1 MGASQDPKAMQM
13 AVSQLEAA
21 KRSREQRAGANERRE
36 AKPAPGGPR
45 GGSDD
50 WLGDFYRDNNIGG
63 RGGSLDREARDYW
76 TQEAQTRGRDA
87 VMDSIRGTAQ
97 DQGTWG
103 GPRKPMPEKPPRDI
117 GGRPVRPPRDTGGRP
132 FPFPG
137 DMVRPLPYPPRGE
150 DQFGPGRP
158 FPGFPGRPPGEG
170 SLPGRPPSK
179 PFPGRPIGD
188 DQFPVGEDPI
198 GLFPIPGRPPKK
210 PPFFEGPLPRPDR
223 PDRPIEG
230 KPPEDDY
237 FDKERFEKMFPGRP
251 RPGRRP
257 VEEHPWGRED
267 DPNYGRKKSIWHQ
280 RKRAAERREHEF
292 RRALRRR
299 RGGIDFG
306 PGRGS
311 RIDRN
316 VPRPEMETGVNTA
329 TGFNTGLPGGDFI
342 NPEQATRGREYL
354 DFMKRLMLQK
364 QGQFNR

>member
-1 MGASQDPKAMQM
+1 MGANTDPKAMQM

-63 RGGSLDREARDYW
+63 RGGSLDQEARDYW

-103 GPRKPMPEKPPRDI
+103 GPRKPMPEKPPRDEPKI
-117 GGRPVRPPRDTGGRP
+117 PGRPPGGRGDVRIQP
-132 FPFPG
+132 F
-137 DMVRPLPYPPRGE
+137 PYPPRGE

-210 PPFFEGPLPRPDR
+210 PPFFEGPLPGPDR
-223 PDRPIEG
+223 PD
-230 KPPEDDY
+230 
-237 FDKERFEKMFPGRP
+237 RP

-267 DPNYGRKKSIWHQ
+267 DPNYGRKKSIWHHK
-280 RKRAAERREHEF
+280 KRAAERREHEF
-292 RRALRRR
+292 RRALKRR

-311 RIDRN
+311 RIDRD

-342 NPEQATRGREYL
+342 NPEQATRGQEYL
-354 DFMKRLMLQK
+354 NFMKRLMLQK